1 MKCVRWWS
9 RLALLSGL
17 GVLVLGVEALPQTL
31 PQPRLQ
37 PRPQPQ
43 SQTQPPA
50 SRPVPRLEA
59 VAETRLLMEGMANA
73 NFRGLE
79 RLLKEKPAA
88 NEPWTFAR
96 GQALLIAEMGN
107 LLLLR
112 PPRNKGR
119 DVWQERAMELRA
131 SATNLAR
138 VAATRDY
145 ERSRAALTS
154 LANVCN
160 RCHQT
165 FQVQVRLVPFA
176 EPSERGSET
185 QP

>member
-1 MKCVRWWS
+1 MKCMRWWS
-9 RLALLSGL
+9 RLGLLSGL
-17 GVLVLGVEALPQTL
+17 AVLVLGVEALPQTL
-31 PQPRLQ
+31 PP

-50 SRPVPRLEA
+50 S
-59 VAETRLLMEGMANA
+59 
-73 NFRGLE
+73 
-79 RLLKEKPAA
+79 
-88 NEPWTFAR
+88 
-96 GQALLIAEMGN
+96 N

-138 VAATRDY
+138 LTATRDY
-145 ERSRAALTS
+145 ERSRTALTS

-165 FQVQVRLVPFA
+165 FQVQVRLVPFS
-176 EPSERGSET
+176 EPSDRSPET